1 MKLFELAYCCRCTG
15 ISPGTTATSASST
28 NGRVRPRSL
37 LKLADPDWLVAQAMM
52 R

>member
-1 MKLFELAYCCRCTG
+1 MPAILTAKQPSLNSP
-15 ISPGTTATSASST
+15 SPGPS
-28 NGRVRPRSL
+28 PRSL

>member
-1 MKLFELAYCCRCTG
+1 VPMRHTERSC
-15 ISPGTTATSASST
+15 P
-28 NGRVRPRSL
+28 RPRSL